1 MSEKPFCEKNVKSW
15 LTTLAALSLLLL
27 GYTSYLAFGASDTKE
42 FASKQPPYAAPLGVG
57 AARTVAFTAMDS
69 SPVQGAGG
77 LQARVDLLGR
87 GTVDRAAFSRA
98 AEMVRPSVVNINAIR
113 PMAQTAAQ
121 QGGAT
126 FADPFHGVPNKM
138 IGQRPFESVG
148 SGVIVDSAG
157 YVVTNHHVVTGA
169 SEVVADLF
177 GGRGNSRAVF
187 VAEDRA
193 NDLVLLRL
201 TLPGPFTPVVFADSD
216 KVRTG
221 DWVLAIGNPF
231 GLEHTVTHGIISGM
245 RNALVI
251 AGVNYRDLFQTD
263 APINAGS
270 SGGALVDLEGRMIG
284 LNTAIFAPTGVF
296 NGTGFAIP
304 SNRVRAFVER
314 SLRSAGA
321 VPTAGPGDVF
331 YCPRDGSQWPM
342 SALGPDL
349 RCPRCQGRLGRM

>member
-1 MSEKPFCEKNVKSW
+1 MSEKPFCEKNVKAW
-15 LTTLAALSLLLL
+15 LTTLGALSLLLL
-27 GYTSYLAFGASDTKE
+27 GYTSYLAFGASNGPT
-42 FASKQPPYAAPLGVG
+42 FASKQLPPAHQEVLQGG
-57 AARTVAFTAMDS
+57 ARTVALTPADPS
-69 SPVQGAGG
+69 ASLAGAV
-77 LQARVDLLGR
+77 QARVELPGR
-87 GTVDRAAFSRA
+87 GSIDRSAFTRA
-98 AEMVRPSVVNINAIR
+98 AELVRPSVVNINAMR
-113 PMAQTAAQ
+113 PMAQTGGGP
-121 QGGAT
+121 GGAS
-126 FADPFHGVPNKM
+126 FADPLNGVPNKL

-157 YVVTNHHVVTGA
+157 YVVTNHHVVSGA
-169 SEVVADLF
+169 TEIVADLF
-177 GGRGNSRAVF
+177 GGRGNSRAIP

-201 TLPGPFTPVVFADSD
+201 TLPGPFTPVVLADSD

-221 DWVLAIGNPF
+221 DWVLAVGNPF
-231 GLEHTVTHGIISGM
+231 GLEHTVTHGIVSGM

-314 SLRSAGA
+314 SLRAAGQPVAGSAEL
-321 VPTAGPGDVF
+321 F
-331 YCPRDGSQWPM
+331 YCPRDGSQWPR
-342 SALGPDL
+342 SAIGPDL

>member
-1 MSEKPFCEKNVKSW
+1 MSEKAFCEKNVKSW
-15 LTTLAALSLLLL
+15 LTTLVALSLLLL
-27 GYTSYLAFGASDTKE
+27 GYTSYLAFGKTDTSG
-42 FASKQPPYAAPLGVG
+42 FAAKQPPLALPYPQG
-57 AARTVAFTAMDS
+57 AARTVALTPMDS
-69 SPVQGAGG
+69 SAIPLGSG
-77 LQARVDLLGR
+77 LQTRVEQPARGPVDLG
-87 GTVDRAAFSRA
+87 AFKRA
-98 AEMVRPSVVNINAIR
+98 AELVRPSVVNINAIR
-113 PMAQTAAQ
+113 PIAPTNATQRGAA
-121 QGGAT
+121 
-126 FADPFHGVPNKM
+126 FVDPLDAVPLKM

-148 SGVIVDSAG
+148 SGVIVDSTG

-169 SEVVADLF
+169 TEVVAELF
-177 GGRGNSRAVF
+177 GGGGNCRALF

-201 TLPGPFTPVVFADSD
+201 TRGGPFTPVVFADSD
-216 KVRTG
+216 KVRVG
-221 DWVLAIGNPF
+221 DWVLAVGNPF

-251 AGVNYRDLFQTD
+251 AGLNYRDLFQTD

-304 SNRVRAFVER
+304 SNRVRAFIER
-314 SLRSAGA
+314 YLRPAGA
-321 VPTAGPGDVF
+321 APSARAGDVF
-331 YCPRDGSQWPM
+331 YCPRDGSQWPA